1 MTKLTQINGKEIE
14 LHITTEHSKWHFETP
29 QNYTKEI
36 LEEWESQPFK
46 DFISKEDKI
55 IIDIGANVGL
65 FALHVMPYVERIICV
80 EPTESHMEV
89 QKDLL
94 KPYYKLIH
102 ETPNGEFPH
111 GMYNKIIHEQSAL
124 HNYTGTVGYHIEPV
138 NYTMNRVNV
147 SGLGIEVPCIT
158 LYDLCKKH
166 NLTHVDFCKIDIEG
180 SEDLAI
186 TVETVRPVNQII
198 DKFSIELHPRTF
210 EMMEK
215 YENIFQEA
223 GYKTKRVDFNTTIF
237 AFK

>member
-1 MTKLTQINGKEIE
+1 MTKLTTITGKEIE

-36 LEEWESQPFK
+36 LEEWKEQPFK

-55 IIDIGANVGL
+55 ILDIGANIGL
-65 FALHVMPYVERIICV
+65 FALHLLPYVERIVCV
-80 EPTESHMEV
+80 EPTESHNQV
-89 QKDLL
+89 FNDLL
-94 KPYYKLIH
+94 
-102 ETPNGEFPH
+102 EG
-111 GMYNKIIHEQSAL
+111 NKKVTLESSAL
-124 HNYTGTVGYHIEPV
+124 HSYTGTVGYHIEPV
-138 NYTMNRVNV
+138 NFTMNRVNV

-186 TVETVRPVNQII
+186 TVETIRPVNQII
-198 DKFSIELHPRTF
+198 DKFSIELHPRSLEMQDKYAKIF
-210 EMMEK
+210 EES
-215 YENIFQEA
+215 
-223 GYKTKRVDFNTTIF
+223 GYKVQRVDFNCSIF

>member
-1 MTKLTQINGKEIE
+1 MTKLTTITGKEIE

-36 LEEWESQPFK
+36 LEEWQSQPFK

-55 IIDIGANVGL
+55 ILDIGANVGL
-65 FALHVMPYVERIICV
+65 FALHVLPYADKIVCV
-80 EPTESHMEV
+80 EPTESHNQV
-89 QKDLL
+89 FNDL
-94 KPYYKLIH
+94 I
-102 ETPNGEFPH
+102 NG
-111 GMYNKIIHEQSAL
+111 NKKVTLESSAL
-124 HNYTGTVGYHIEPV
+124 HNYTGTVGWHIEPV

-147 SGLGIEVPCIT
+147 NHAGAIEVPCIT
-158 LYDLCKKH
+158 LFDLCKKH

>member
-1 MTKLTQINGKEIE
+1 MTKLVQINGKEIE
-14 LHITTEHSKWHFETP
+14 LKIVSEHSKWHFETP

-36 LEEWESQPFK
+36 LEEWQTQPYK
-46 DFISKEDKI
+46 DYLSKEDKI
-55 IIDIGANVGL
+55 ILDIGANVGL
-65 FALHVMPYVERIICV
+65 FALHVSPYAEQIVCV
-80 EPTESHMEV
+80 EPTESHNQVFE
-89 QKDLL
+89 DLMQ
-94 KPYYKLIH
+94 
-102 ETPNGEFPH
+102 G
-111 GMYNKIIHEQSAL
+111 NKKVTLESSAL

-147 SGLGIEVPCIT
+147 HHAGAIEVPCIT

-166 NLTHVDFCKIDIEG
+166 NLTNVDFCKIDIEG

-186 TVETVRPVNQII
+186 TVETVRPVNHII
-198 DKFSIELHPRTF
+198 KKFSIELHPRTF

-223 GYKTKRVDFNTTIF
+223 GYKTQRVDFNTTIF

>member
-1 MTKLTQINGKEIE
+1 MTKLTTITGKEIE

-36 LEEWESQPFK
+36 LEEWKQQPFK

-55 IIDIGANVGL
+55 ILDIGANVGL
-65 FALHVMPYVERIICV
+65 FALHVMPYVQKIVCV
-80 EPTESHMEV
+80 EPTESHNQV
-89 QKDLL
+89 FYDLL
-94 KPYYKLIH
+94 SEELKR
-102 ETPNGEFPH
+102 GFPH
-111 GMYNKIIHEQSAL
+111 SEAYLESSAL
-124 HNYTGTVGYHIEPV
+124 HSYTGTVGYHIEPV
-138 NYTMNRVNV
+138 NYTMNRVNI

-198 DKFSIELHPRTF
+198 DKFSIELHPRTLEMQDKYAAIF
-210 EMMEK
+210 E
-215 YENIFQEA
+215 EA
-223 GYKTKRVDFNTTIF
+223 GYKVQRVDFNCSIF

>member
-1 MTKLTQINGKEIE
+1 MTKLTTITGKEIE

-36 LEEWESQPFK
+36 LEEWKEQPFK

-55 IIDIGANVGL
+55 ILDIGANVGL
-65 FALHVMPYVERIICV
+65 FALHVMPFVERIVCI
-80 EPTESHMEV
+80 EPTESHNQV
-89 QKDLL
+89 FNDLL
-94 KPYYKLIH
+94 
-102 ETPNGEFPH
+102 EG
-111 GMYNKIIHEQSAL
+111 NKKVTLESSAL
-124 HNYTGTVGYHIEPV
+124 HSYTGTVGYHIEPV

-198 DKFSIELHPRTF
+198 DKFSIELHPRTLEMQDKYAAIF
-210 EMMEK
+210 E
-215 YENIFQEA
+215 EA
-223 GYKTKRVDFNTTIF
+223 GYKVQRVDFNCSIF